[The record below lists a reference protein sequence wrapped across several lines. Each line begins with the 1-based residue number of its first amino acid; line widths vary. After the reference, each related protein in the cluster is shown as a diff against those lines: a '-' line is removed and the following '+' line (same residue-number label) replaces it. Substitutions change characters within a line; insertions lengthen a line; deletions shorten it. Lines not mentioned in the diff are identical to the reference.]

1 MGLNLD
7 PDTRVSA
14 RLTDRLATEAGA
26 VGVRLST
33 SVAGALAQALIRE
46 FITARSAEWSVGRKV
61 PFTGKPDPE
70 ALGFAEAALSSI
82 ADGAEE
88 CGLPMHLPIGDWSKA
103 QVATLF
109 AIAHDQIREQAAR
122 TLEIADSDIPF

>member
-1 MGLNLD
+1 MGLIID
-7 PDTRVSA
+7 PETRASA

-26 VGVRLST
+26 VGVRLSA
-33 SVAGALAQALIRE
+33 SVAGVLAQALIRE
-46 FITARSAEWSVGRKV
+46 FVTARSAEWSVGRIA

-70 ALGFAEAALSSI
+70 SVGFAEAALPAI
-82 ADGAEE
+82 ADGAGEL
-88 CGLPMHLPIGDWSKA
+88 GLPMHLPIGDWSKA